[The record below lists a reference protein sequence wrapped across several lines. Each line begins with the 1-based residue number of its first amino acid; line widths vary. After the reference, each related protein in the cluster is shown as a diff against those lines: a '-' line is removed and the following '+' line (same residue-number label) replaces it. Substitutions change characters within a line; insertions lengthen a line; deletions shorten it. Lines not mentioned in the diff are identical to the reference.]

1 MELKTNCLWIW
12 RIDDMD
18 EIHNYSDRTII
29 IGGKCYR
36 LQQFVDKTAT
46 DIHHLIW
53 KKYRHKYHT
62 NAECNKVKINRRKH
76 IALNAF
82 FGDKQSPREQLLE
95 VFNLV
100 KPVLSNWV
108 RTELSTILT
117 MTDDEMFYNEEV
129 LHGKNKWK
137 KREEK

>member
-1 MELKTNCLWIW
+1 MN
-12 RIDDMD
+12 
-18 EIHNYSDRTII
+18 EINNYSDRTII

-36 LQQFVDKTAT
+36 LQQYIDKTAT

-82 FGDKQSPREQLLE
+82 FGDKQSPREQLIE
-95 VFNLV
+95 IFNLV
-100 KPVLSNWV
+100 KPVLSEWV
-108 RTELSTILT
+108 KHELEVILT
-117 MTDDEMFYNEEV
+117 MTDDDLFYNEEV
-129 LHGKNKWK
+129 LHNGRNKK
-137 KREEK
+137 KRTKGWEECLQSMNSDEGEL

>member
-1 MELKTNCLWIW
+1 M
-12 RIDDMD
+12 
-18 EIHNYSDRTII
+18 
-29 IGGKCYR
+29 
-36 LQQFVDKTAT
+36 
-46 DIHHLIW
+46 
-53 KKYRHKYHT
+53 
-62 NAECNKVKINRRKH
+62 
-76 IALNAF
+76 NAF